1 MGTEAC
7 ASEEGFL
14 DDTPAHHP
22 SSFPLAAL
30 RLMRPGDWLKNIFVF
45 VPAIFYYAGVARE
58 QLAQWA
64 AGATADGSLVQSHL
78 SALAAGFGAFCLLAS
93 GAYAINDAI
102 DAPED
107 RLHPVKSRRSVASGA
122 LTPAAAIWIGI
133 ACVAGGLAL
142 ATAAGPDGLG
152 IVLVYALIQFV
163 YNLGLKRVAFVDVSC
178 LATGFCLRAI
188 LGATAIGAPISVWL
202 LVCVFFLTLY
212 LGFIKRTCD
221 MVRASQSPG
230 STWRSRAG
238 YADRFELEWLLGI
251 SGVLT
256 ALSYLSYTL
265 SAHARGIFGVRALG
279 LALLTPL
286 VLMVVHR
293 FYRRATAGR
302 SESPLAALLEDR
314 IVLAGIACFV
324 AGMMAVLFWSPL
336 ELWLARVL
344 AA

>member
-1 MGTEAC
+1 
-7 ASEEGFL
+7 
-14 DDTPAHHP
+14 
-22 SSFPLAAL
+22 
-30 RLMRPGDWLKNIFVF
+30 MRPGDWLKNVFVF

-58 QLAQWA
+58 QLAQWFSG
-64 AGATADGSLVQSHL
+64 GATSDSLVGAHL
-78 SALAAGFGAFCLLAS
+78 GALAAGFGAFCLLAS

-122 LTPAAAIWIGI
+122 ITPAAAICIGI
-133 ACVAGGLAL
+133 ACAAGGLAL
-142 ATAAGPDGLG
+142 SLMAGPDGLA
-152 IVLVYALIQFV
+152 IVLVYAVIQLL
-163 YNLGLKRVAFVDVSC
+163 YNLGLKRVAFVDVAC

-202 LVCVFFLTLY
+202 LVCVFCLTLY

-221 MVRASQSPG
+221 MVRAAQSPG

-238 YADRFELEWLLGI
+238 YADRFELEFLLGI
-251 SGVLT
+251 AGVLT
-256 ALSYLSYTL
+256 TLSYLFYTL
-265 SAHARGIFGVRALG
+265 SSHARGIFGVRALG
-279 LALLTPL
+279 LALLTPF